1 MHFINPFKG
10 LRPLEEKASSV
21 SIPSTDQLSQDVI
34 VNHKKN
40 NPWSYL
46 NIFNPDSENSKSQDE
61 INIQAKKQFELMKNK
76 SVLMKDN
83 INSFYIYKI
92 STKNHSQLGIIGTAK
107 LSAYD
112 NLHIRGHEEIYFE
125 RSQKRFDQINNLNAQ
140 IGPIYVIH
148 PDNSNLNEV
157 VKKQTVSKPKYCFN
171 ALDECKHELWI
182 TSEQDAVLKI
192 IEIFNKINR
201 IYIADGHHRIEA
213 LSKLAEFR
221 KHQNPNHTGN
231 EAYNYFMVA
240 IFPKSQARILDY
252 NRLVKDLYGYSAKD
266 FIKEVKKKFLV
277 KKHNSAYKPNKSK
290 SFGMYLEK
298 NWYSLELK
306 KKPEENLFH
315 IINLDINLL
324 HYYLLEPILGIGDA
338 RYDNRIDFIA
348 GYHGLESIEKKVNSG
363 EAKIGFSLFATK
375 MEDVINFADKKLT
388 MPPKSTWFDPKPL
401 DGLVAY
407 DLE

>member
-10 LRPLEEKASSV
+10 LRPIKDKASSV
-21 SIPSTDQLSQDVI
+21 SIPSTDQLSQEVI
-34 VNHKKN
+34 VNHKKK

-46 NIFNPDSENSKSQDE
+46 NIFNPDLENLKSENE
-61 INIQAKKQFELMKNK
+61 INAEAKRKFELMKNK

-92 STKNHSQLGIIGTAK
+92 STKEHSQIGIIGTAK

-148 PDNSNLNEV
+148 PDNNILAELIE
-157 VKKQTVSKPKYCFN
+157 KQTIAKPTYSFN

-182 TSEQDAVLKI
+182 VSVEDTVLKI
-192 IEIFNKINR
+192 SEIFNKINR

-221 KHQNPNHTGN
+221 KHQNPNHTGA
-231 EAYNYFMVA
+231 EPYNYFMVA

-252 NRLVKDLYGYSAKD
+252 NRLVKDLYGY
-266 FIKEVKKKFLV
+266 
-277 KKHNSAYKPNKSK
+277 
-290 SFGMYLEK
+290 
-298 NWYSLELK
+298 
-306 KKPEENLFH
+306 
-315 IINLDINLL
+315 
-324 HYYLLEPILGIGDA
+324 
-338 RYDNRIDFIA
+338 
-348 GYHGLESIEKKVNSG
+348 
-363 EAKIGFSLFATK
+363 
-375 MEDVINFADKKLT
+375 
-388 MPPKSTWFDPKPL
+388 
-401 DGLVAY
+401 
-407 DLE
+407 

>member
-10 LRPLEEKASSV
+10 LRPIEEKASSV
-21 SIPSTDQLSQDVI
+21 SIPSTDHLSQEVI
-34 VNHKKN
+34 VNHKKK

-46 NIFNPDSENSKSQDE
+46 NIFNPDLENLKSENE
-61 INIQAKKQFELMKNK
+61 INAEAKRKFELMKNK

-92 STKNHSQLGIIGTAK
+92 STKEHSQIGIIGTAK

-148 PDNSNLNEV
+148 PDNENLTKLIE
-157 VKKQTVSKPKYCFN
+157 KQSIAKPAYSFN

-182 TSEQDAVLKI
+182 VSEQDTVLKI
-192 IEIFNKINR
+192 SEIFNKINR

-252 NRLVKDLYGYSAKD
+252 NRLVKDLYGYSVKD
-266 FIKEVKKKFLV
+266 FLKEVKKKFLV
-277 KKHNSAYKPNKSK
+277 KKIDVSFKPDKPK
-290 SFGMYLEK
+290 SFGMYLDK

-324 HYYLLEPILGIGDA
+324 HYYLLEPILGIGDP
-338 RYDNRIDFIA
+338 RYDHRIDFIA
-348 GYHGLESIEKKVNSG
+348 GFHGLKSIEKKVNSG
-363 EAKIGFSLFATK
+363 EASVGFSLFATQ
-375 MEDVINFADKKLT
+375 MEDVISFADKKLT

-407 DLE
+407 DFE

>member
-10 LRPLEEKASSV
+10 LRTPEEKASSV
-21 SIPSTDQLSQDVI
+21 SIPSTDQLSQEII

-46 NIFNPDSENSKSQDE
+46 NIFNPDSKNSKSQNE
-61 INIQAKKQFELMKNK
+61 IYNQAKKQFELMKNK
-76 SVLMKDN
+76 SVLMKDD

-92 STKNHSQLGIIGTAK
+92 STKDHSQVGIIGTAK

-148 PDNSNLNEV
+148 PDNNNLSEV
-157 VKKQTVSKPKYCFN
+157 VEKQTVSKPKYCFN

-182 TSEQDAVLKI
+182 ISEQNTVLKI
-192 IEIFNKINR
+192 SEIFNKINR

-221 KHQNPNHTGN
+221 KHQNPNHTGE

-277 KKHNSAYKPNKSK
+277 K
-290 SFGMYLEK
+290 
-298 NWYSLELK
+298 
-306 KKPEENLFH
+306 
-315 IINLDINLL
+315 
-324 HYYLLEPILGIGDA
+324 
-338 RYDNRIDFIA
+338 
-348 GYHGLESIEKKVNSG
+348 
-363 EAKIGFSLFATK
+363 
-375 MEDVINFADKKLT
+375 
-388 MPPKSTWFDPKPL
+388 
-401 DGLVAY
+401 
-407 DLE
+407 